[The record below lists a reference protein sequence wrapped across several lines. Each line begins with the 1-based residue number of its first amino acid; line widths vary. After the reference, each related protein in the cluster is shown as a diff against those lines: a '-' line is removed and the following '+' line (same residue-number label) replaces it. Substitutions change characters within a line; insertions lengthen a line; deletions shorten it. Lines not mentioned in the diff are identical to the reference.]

1 MAMKSACLCWRPKLF
16 LLRLTRLFMLLA
28 AVFTLPAHALEGT
41 LNCEIQ
47 NQNLLE
53 INDGVGSQY
62 KGYKNDLVVGDRVLF
77 YYGLKDGQ
85 TFYFRSSEDPAK
97 SEFWADFEIGLANA
111 MLFSQNEVFINGI
124 EYNEDPFLSKQF
136 AMSADSFDIGFI
148 FGEGGFKFKRYYKS
162 DWMGAYTYINSPF
175 TIHSYTL
182 DCRHITDSAWR
193 KIYSEVRTRLT
204 K

>member
-1 MAMKSACLCWRPKLF
+1 MASGFGCLFSYLQR
-16 LLRLTRLFMLLA
+16 RSVGSTVIFMVLA
-28 AVFTLPAHALEGT
+28 AMFTLPAHALEGT

-53 INDGVGSQY
+53 INDGVANQY
-62 KGYKNDLVVGDRVLF
+62 KGYKDDLVVGDRILF

-124 EYNEDPFLSKQF
+124 EYNEDPFLSK
-136 AMSADSFDIGFI
+136 
-148 FGEGGFKFKRYYKS
+148 
-162 DWMGAYTYINSPF
+162 
-175 TIHSYTL
+175 
-182 DCRHITDSAWR
+182 
-193 KIYSEVRTRLT
+193 
-204 K
+204 

>member
-1 MAMKSACLCWRPKLF
+1 M
-16 LLRLTRLFMLLA
+16 
-28 AVFTLPAHALEGT
+28 
-41 LNCEIQ
+41 
-47 NQNLLE
+47 E

-62 KGYKNDLVVGDRVLF
+62 KGYENDLVVGDRVLF

-97 SEFWADFEIGLANA
+97 SEFWAAFEVGLANA
-111 MLFSQNEVFINGI
+111 MLFLENEIFINGI

-162 DWMGAYTYINSPF
+162 TGWAPIP
-175 TIHSYTL
+175 I
-182 DCRHITDSAWR
+182 
-193 KIYSEVRTRLT
+193 
-204 K
+204 